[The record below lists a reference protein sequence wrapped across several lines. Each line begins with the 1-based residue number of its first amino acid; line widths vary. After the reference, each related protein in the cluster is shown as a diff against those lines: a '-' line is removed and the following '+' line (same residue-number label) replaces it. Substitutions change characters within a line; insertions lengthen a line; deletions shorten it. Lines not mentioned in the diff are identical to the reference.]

1 MLAGGGRDVGRRR
14 KREVMLPEGEV
25 KKILLAASTL
35 GEDGR
40 RRLSCA
46 DAFSLHAKHGIPL
59 ATIGAIC
66 DSENIRLTR
75 CQLGCF
81 E

>member
-1 MLAGGGRDVGRRR
+1 LAAAASETAMLSDEEA
-14 KREVMLPEGEV
+14 

-35 GEDGR
+35 GDDGR
-40 RRLSCA
+40 RRLSCV

-59 ATIGAIC
+59 PTIGAIC
-66 DSENIRLTR
+66 DDENIRLTR

>member
-1 MLAGGGRDVGRRR
+1 MATVAREKAMPSDEEAR
-14 KREVMLPEGEV
+14 KLV
-25 KKILLAASTL
+25 LAASL
-35 GEDGR
+35 PGEDGR

-46 DAFSLHAKHGIPL
+46 DAFALHAKHGIPL
-59 ATIGAIC
+59 STLGAIC
-66 DSENIRLTR
+66 DNENIRLTH

>member
-1 MLAGGGRDVGRRR
+1 V
-14 KREVMLPEGEV
+14 
-25 KKILLAASTL
+25 
-35 GEDGR
+35 
-40 RRLSCA
+40 

-59 ATIGAIC
+59 PTIGAIC
-66 DSENIRLTR
+66 DNENIRLTR

>member
-1 MLAGGGRDVGRRR
+1 MLSD
-14 KREVMLPEGEV
+14 EEV
-25 KKILLAASTL
+25 KKILLAASAL
-35 GEDGR
+35 ADDGR

-46 DAFSLHAKHGIPL
+46 DAFALHAKHGVPL

-66 DSENIRLTR
+66 DNENIRLTH

>member
-1 MLAGGGRDVGRRR
+1 MDPAAAASEKAMLSD
-14 KREVMLPEGEV
+14 EET

-35 GEDGR
+35 GDDGR
-40 RRLSCA
+40 RRLSCV

-59 ATIGAIC
+59 PTIGAIC
-66 DSENIRLTR
+66 DNENIRLTR